1 MSRKHLRWL
10 GATPVLA
17 IVTALAATGGAA
29 AAPTATS
36 AAGCTKATNVEA
48 IIDDSGSM
56 DFTDPAKNRNE
67 LINVM
72 NSLNGNVGKKLG
84 AVEFGDTADTLFP
97 PTKIPIAQTTLKGAF
112 ALVNADNGLT
122 DYQLAFNTGN
132 SANPKADARLF
143 LSDGEPTTGTI
154 PPTSQLSP
162 PTKTYTVG
170 FGSSDPTLLAQIAKQ
185 TVGHAFQLTDSSQV
199 PAVAA
204 GVTAL
209 LNCKKPPVVFTKVFT
224 KPGQAKGYSFKPL
237 GRTADIL
244 VTWPPAIGTA
254 INTINPKLAL
264 PPGVAATAKV
274 SAKVK
279 RGTSFVT
286 VHLKGLKKGVKT
298 KFKVKAKSLAGPTT
312 VTTQVIR

>member
-1 MSRKHLRWL
+1 MRRKHLRWL
-10 GATPVLA
+10 GAIPVLA
-17 IVTALAATGGAA
+17 ATTALAVTGGAA

-36 AAGCTKATNVEA
+36 SAACTKATNVEA

-56 DFTDPAKNRNE
+56 SVTDPSSNRTE

-72 NSLNGNVGKKLG
+72 NSLSGNAGKKLG
-84 AVEFGDTADTLFP
+84 AIEFGDTADTLFP
-97 PTKIPIAQTTLKGAF
+97 PTQIPIAQATLNAAF

-132 SANPKADARLF
+132 TANPNADARLF
-143 LSDGEPTTGTI
+143 LSDGEPTAGTI
-154 PPTSQLSP
+154 PPTSHLSP

-170 FGSSDPTLLAQIAKQ
+170 FGSSDPTLLAQIASQ
-185 TVGHAFQLTDSSQV
+185 TGGHAFQLTDSSQV
-199 PAVAA
+199 PGVAA

-209 LNCKKPPVVFTKVFT
+209 LNCKRPPLLFTKLFT

-237 GRTADIL
+237 GKTADIL
-244 VTWPPAIGTA
+244 VTWPLAIGTN
-254 INTINPKLAL
+254 ISTINPKLSV
-264 PPGVAATAKV
+264 PPGVAT

-279 RGTSFVT
+279 ATVKKGKSFVT

>member
-1 MSRKHLRWL
+1 MKQKNLKWL
-10 GATPVLA
+10 GASPVLA
-17 IVTALAATGGAA
+17 AVVALAVSGGATA
-29 AAPTATS
+29 SPTASAS
-36 AAGCTKATNVEA
+36 AACKKASNIEA

-56 DFTDPAKNRNE
+56 DVTDPSKNRNE

-72 NSLNGNVGKKLG
+72 NSLNGNVGKQLG
-84 AVEFGDTADTLFP
+84 AIEFGSTADVLFP
-97 PTKIPIAQTTLKGAF
+97 PTKIPIAQATLNAAF

-132 SANPKADARLF
+132 TANPNADARLF
-143 LSDGEPTTGTI
+143 LSDGEPTAGTI

-170 FGSSDPTLLAQIAKQ
+170 FGTTDPALLTQIASQ
-185 TVGHAFQLTDSSQV
+185 TGGQAFNLTDSSQV

-204 GVTAL
+204 GVTAVA
-209 LNCKKPPVVFTKVFT
+209 NCKKPPLVFSKVFT

-237 GRTADIL
+237 GATADIL
-244 VTWPPAIGTA
+244 VTWPQAIGTA
-254 INTINPKLAL
+254 ITTINPRVSVPA
-264 PPGVAATAKV
+264 GVAT

-279 RGTSFVT
+279 VKVKKGTSFVT
-286 VHLKGLKKGVKT
+286 VHLKGLKKGKKA